1 MCKDAAQ
8 SKSSRVW
15 PASKDGDSI
24 ASQDICSRHFILAI
38 PLHSQALCSNF
49 LCFTF
54 IWLSLIPEQN
64 LRMPWIEEESSKTSH
79 QQPFPNAEQN
89 PGPWPLLS
97 HPHRFFN
104 SPTIL
109 VALCWAQ
116 SSTSMS
122 FL

>member
-1 MCKDAAQ
+1 MSKDPAQ

-15 PASKDGDSI
+15 PASKDEDSI
-24 ASQDICSRHFILAI
+24 ASQDICSRHFIFAI
-38 PLHSQALCSNF
+38 PPPCQAFCSNF

-54 IWLSLIPEQN
+54 VWLSWTPKQN
-64 LRMPWIEEESSKTSH
+64 LRMPQIEEESSKTSH
-79 QQPFPNAEQN
+79 QQPFFSAEQN

-97 HPHRFFN
+97 HPHRYFSTPAF
-104 SPTIL
+104 L

-116 SSTSMS
+116 SSMSMS